1 MDGLGEFV
9 SFGQED
15 TFIGLVG
22 PLYFRNLGDR
32 TETKLILERRH
43 LNPNG
48 SAHGG
53 LLMTMMDITLGST
66 AGAAIGFGGVYPTI
80 QLSCSFIAGAFINE
94 ELRGEAEVHRMA
106 RTIAFVS
113 GRLRVGDRIVMTS
126 SAVFRNPQ
134 SNSPTSVTGTPA

>member
-1 MDGLGEFV
+1 MDEFEKFV

-22 PLYFRNLGDR
+22 PLYFRNLGNR
-32 TETKLILERRH
+32 TETKLVLERRH
-43 LNPNG
+43 LNPSG

-94 ELRGEAEVHRMA
+94 ELRGEAEVQRMG

-113 GRLRVGDRIVMTS
+113 GRLRVDDRIVMTG

-134 SNSPTSVTGTPA
+134 SNSPAS

>member
-1 MDGLGEFV
+1 MDGFEEFM

-22 PLYFRNLGDR
+22 PLYFRNLGNR
-32 TETKLILERRH
+32 TETRLLLERRH

-94 ELRGEAEVHRMA
+94 ELRGEAEVQRMG

-113 GRLRVGDRIVMTS
+113 GRLRVDDRIVMTG

-134 SNSPTSVTGTPA
+134 SNSPAS